1 MTLTVRLDPLLASAL
16 DRYCDEHG
24 FTKSLVVQES
34 LAAYLLAGKPAAAAG
49 AVASRSATRSANY
62 RAWDE
67 AGLLGTVVGDGVSA
81 TKAVVRARVAQR
93 RGPRGGASRRE
104 PDAGRGGA

>member
-16 DRYCDEHG
+16 HRYCDEHG
-24 FTKSLVVQES
+24 LTKSLVVQES

-49 AVASRSATRSANY
+49 AVAPRSANY

-67 AGLLGTVVGDGVSA
+67 AGLLGAVAGDGVSA

-93 RGPRGGASRRE
+93 RGQGGGVPRRVPG
-104 PDAGRGGA
+104 AGRGGA